1 MARNYAALPWEY
13 LEEMDMLS
21 DEQFGRLCRALLC
34 YSAGLDLPKL
44 SGDEKFLWKRVIM
57 QEDRFQKN
65 YMSMVRSE
73 QGKRGA
79 AKRWGKMDA
88 DDGGATSSGDGKG
101 LANGKDDSKSLAIEK
116 SDGKSLA
123 NSKNGKTN
131 TETETETNTETKTET
146 ETETGSP
153 VGESCAQGRFCPP
166 SQAEV
171 SEYCRKRH
179 SVVDPQ
185 RFVDYY
191 AARGWKAGGSE
202 IRDWRAALRAWESRE
217 DGRCTAPQRSGS
229 GPGPVAHA
237 VMRPGGAGFA
247 APLPD
252 AAALQRLQRLT
263 DRAGSG

>member
-34 YSAGLDLPKL
+34 YSAGRDLPDL
-44 SGDEKFLWKRVIM
+44 PGDEKFLWKRVAM
-57 QEDRFQKN
+57 QEERFQKN

-88 DDGGATSSGDGKG
+88 DDGGPTSSGDGKS
-101 LANGKDDSKSLAIEK
+101 LAIEKDDGKSLAIEK

-123 NSKNGKTN
+123 NGKNGN
-131 TETETETNTETKTET
+131 TETNTKTETKTET
-146 ETETGSP
+146 KTNTETGSP
-153 VGESCAQGRFCPP
+153 DGESCAQGRFCPP

-171 SEYCRKRH
+171 SEYCRKRR
-179 SVVDPQ
+179 SAVDPQ

-217 DGRCTAPQRSGS
+217 NGRGTAPRRSGP
-229 GPGPVAHA
+229 GPGPVARSA
-237 VMRPGGAGFA
+237 MPPGGSGIA
-247 APLPD
+247 APMPD
-252 AAALQRLQRLT
+252 AAAVQRLQRLM